1 LVSAVALLFS
11 SCAADRTLFLSSG
24 PTPRVEDCM
33 ILQQSTPTKFVCNGK
48 TYTSV
53 QLSDIRLGKGADK
66 KTQ

>member
-1 LVSAVALLFS
+1 
-11 SCAADRTLFLSSG
+11 
-24 PTPRVEDCM
+24 M